1 MEKFVEE
8 QRLKMILVNKYLDEQ
23 KITSFED
30 RKFAY
35 LRMIGIMGDAWSLS
49 SEENI
54 RKYYDC
60 LPYHDEIKIYL
71 DNKHIII
78 PKKEWTIEQGKKEL
92 AKINLDPTLLDINK
106 SMKEKGLP
114 AVELYSAA
122 SPPAEAAG
130 IQ

>member
-23 KITSFED
+23 KITSYED

-35 LRMIGIMGDAWSLS
+35 LRMIGIMGDTWSLS

-60 LPYHDEIKIYL
+60 LPYHDEINIYL
-71 DNKHIII
+71 DKHIHI
-78 PKKEWTIEQGKKEL
+78 PKKTGLEKYKK
-92 AKINLDPTLLDINK
+92 
-106 SMKEKGLP
+106 
-114 AVELYSAA
+114 
-122 SPPAEAAG
+122 
-130 IQ
+130 